1 MKRFFTEPL
10 IQFFVLAGFLFIVLD
25 LLMPQRL
32 AVVKPFDIAITEEKI
47 TEYLQFQRK
56 SFNASDAATVFSA
69 MSASE
74 KQTLHTNYVR
84 DEVLFREA
92 LALGLNEND
101 EIIRRRLIQKMEYI
115 AQGFYDDIAPI
126 DEAQLEQFFIANS
139 DVYAIESFV
148 TFTHIFVSEKTP
160 MAQHVAQQLLN
171 ELNAKRVTFAQ
182 AGQYGERF
190 LYSRNYIERTPS
202 FVSSHF
208 GDAFQQEVF
217 ALAIDGVWQGP
228 LSSDYGWH
236 LILLKDKAAAR
247 TPDLVEVAPIVL
259 ADMQREQRQ
268 KIKARAIEELVA
280 KYTVVTE
287 PSARSGASY

>member
-10 IQFFVLAGFLFIVLD
+10 MQFFFLAGFLFIVLD
-25 LLMPQRL
+25 LLAPQRL

-56 SFNASDAATVFSA
+56 SFNASDAATLFSA
-69 MSASE
+69 MSELE
-74 KQTLHTNYVR
+74 KQTLHKSYVR

-139 DVYAIESFV
+139 DLYTVESLI
-148 TFTHIFVSEKTP
+148 TFTHIFVSAKTP
-160 MAQHVAQQLLN
+160 MAQQVAQQLLN
-171 ELNAKRVTFAQ
+171 ELNAKQVTFAQ

-202 FVSSHF
+202 FVASHF
-208 GDAFQQEVF
+208 GEAFQQEVF

-236 LILLKDKAAAR
+236 LILVKDNAAAR
-247 TPDLVEVAPIVL
+247 MPELVEVAPIVL

-268 KIKARAIEELVA
+268 QIKARAIEELVA

-287 PSARSGASY
+287 PSAHSGLSD

>member
-10 IQFFVLAGFLFIVLD
+10 MQFLFLAGFLFIVLD
-25 LLMPQRL
+25 LLVPQRL
-32 AVVKPFDIAITEEKI
+32 AVIKPFDIAITEEKI

-56 SFNASDAATVFSA
+56 SFNASDAATLFSA
-69 MSASE
+69 MSELE
-74 KQTLHTNYVR
+74 KQTLHKSYVR

-139 DVYAIESFV
+139 DLYTVESLI
-148 TFTHIFVSEKTP
+148 TFTHIFVSDKTP
-160 MAQHVAQQLLN
+160 MAQQVAQQLLN

-202 FVSSHF
+202 FVASHF

-217 ALAIDGVWQGP
+217 ALTIDGVWQGP
-228 LSSDYGWH
+228 LNSDYGWH

-247 TPDLVEVAPIVL
+247 TPELVEVAPIVL

-268 KIKARAIEELVA
+268 QIKARAIEELVA